1 MRRLI
6 LLAAVAALFLVALPV
21 ASAGAAP
28 PEQVTFEGPSYFD
41 GPDAFTGEFVATGPA
56 VDSGAMCPGGDTV
69 DLYTKAAPKMGQ
81 SPRGVNLQILKEFTC
96 DDDSGSFQVKLQV
109 RIDFLKWPV
118 FNWVVVGGTGDYED
132 LKVNGDGFAAFPL
145 FDGPPGPDSE
155 PIGVFDV
162 YEGKLH

>member
-28 PEQVTFEGPSYFD
+28 PEQVTFEGPSFFRD
-41 GPDAFTGEFVATGPA
+41 GTVPGHGTFKTTGPA
-56 VDSGAMCPGGDTV
+56 FDSGSVCGIGTTL
-69 DLYTKAAPKMGQ
+69 DLYTKAAPKMGP

-96 DDDSGSFQVKLQV
+96 NDGTGTFFVKLQV
-109 RIDFLKWPV
+109 RIDFTKGTT
-118 FNWVVVGGTGDYED
+118 FNWVIVGGTDDYED
-132 LKVNGDGFAAFPL
+132 LKGNGSGFVASPIPL
-145 FDGPPGPDSE
+145 PPAD
-155 PIGVFDV
+155 PIGVYDV

>member
-28 PEQVTFEGPSYFD
+28 PEQVMFEGPSFFD
-41 GPDAFTGEFVATGPA
+41 GPGAFTGEFMATGPA
-56 VDSGAMCPGGDTV
+56 VDSGAVCQTGVTA
-69 DLYTKAAPKMGQ
+69 DLYTKAAPKTGQ
-81 SPRGVNLQILKEFTC
+81 SPNGVNLQVLKEFTC
-96 DDDSGSFQVKLQV
+96 EDGSGDFLVKLQV

-118 FNWVVVGGTGDYED
+118 FNWVIVGGTGDYED
-132 LKVNGDGFAAFPL
+132 LKGNGDGWGVFPI
-145 FDGPPGPDSE
+145 FNGGPE
-155 PIGVFDV
+155 PIGVNDV